1 MCQTN
6 AKSTSGTTPTATETS
21 KKLQGILFTTTRSG
35 SIPGSDEGNSYERYG
50 DAGGKRLLG
59 PITTA
64 APAALASI
72 SIPALI
78 ETVHPRRRAR
88 PRAVG
93 PSLFRHYPY
102 LWPVSYFDGAGV
114 LVWIFMWRLF
124 SSWLIFQ
131 NMSIAAASL
140 IFLVLSA
147 LLWYERPTPGL
158 WLLGSLLLG
167 GGWGIVFLRLI
178 TSRK

>member
-1 MCQTN
+1 MYDDFCHANDPYEEHDFGSFEAKGHTIMFKIDYYGATLSMHSADPTDPNVTERQTN

-72 SIPALI
+72 SIVARCSGINRNCPSKAAGPAQS
-78 ETVHPRRRAR
+78 
-88 PRAVG
+88 G
-93 PSLFRHYPY
+93 
-102 LWPVSYFDGAGV
+102 W
-114 LVWIFMWRLF
+114 
-124 SSWLIFQ
+124 
-131 NMSIAAASL
+131 
-140 IFLVLSA
+140 A
-147 LLWYERPTPGL
+147 LL
-158 WLLGSLLLG
+158 
-167 GGWGIVFLRLI
+167 I
-178 TSRK
+178 